1 MRKREGYGP
10 NSPFGRSCGAQKAA
24 ALGLMEPADVVLTP
38 SFASLS
44 RELVVPGCGV
54 IVFRQP
60 ATAKLIEEPDII
72 VT

>member
-1 MRKREGYGP
+1 
-10 NSPFGRSCGAQKAA
+10 
-24 ALGLMEPADVVLTP
+24 MEPADVVLTP